1 MPTAFLHHKFQIK
14 LYTEVLFP
22 HLHLNY
28 YYFQHPQFKMSGN
41 IQKTFSHIL
50 NFKIKTL
57 NMKRPQLPLGSLCVL
72 LRSFVLETR

>member
-57 NMKRPQLPLGSLCVL
+57 NMKRPQLP
-72 LRSFVLETR
+72 